1 MRVSRAS
8 SPVTHWSLD
17 VNSRCVTRND
27 TIAPLSRDVVHET
40 RISLAEMCSETSS
53 VVVTGAGVWYSS
65 VVVVTSVDNVLAVDV
80 EVDSVDGSTRTTVVS
95 DCGDVI
101 CDNVDDVGEIVDV
114 DDDDDSVSETDVVVI
129 VIVVGMV
136 DVNDINVV
144 YSNGNVFSVVVD
156 IEVVVDNGFVDFVGL
171 VVRRGG
177 LVVRRQY
184 LVVGIGPR
192 EVVIRVVDFFV
203 VIRVVDFFG
212 GRYRVVKMMCGVVI
226 CELVVG
232 VNDDVVVGD
241 DGCVLSVFTIV
252 GDTIVV

>member
-8 SPVTHWSLD
+8 SSVTHWSLD
-17 VNSRCVTRND
+17 VNSRWVTRND

-65 VVVVTSVDNVLAVDV
+65 VVVVTSFGVVAS

-95 DCGDVI
+95 GCDDVI
-101 CDNVDDVGEIVDV
+101 CDNDNVGEIVDD
-114 DDDDDSVSETDVVVI
+114 DDDDDSVSDTDVVVVVI
-129 VIVVGMV
+129 VIVVGTV
-136 DVNDINVV
+136 DVNDFNVV
-144 YSNGNVFSVVVD
+144 YSNGNVSSVVVD
-156 IEVVVDNGFVDFVGL
+156 AEVVVDSGFVDLVGL

-184 LVVGIGPR
+184 LVVGTGPR
-192 EVVIRVVDFFV
+192 EVVIRVVDFLV
-203 VIRVVDFFG
+203 VIRVVDFLG
-212 GRYRVVKMMCGVVI
+212 GLYRVVKMMCGVVF

-232 VNDDVVVGD
+232 VNDVVVVGD
-241 DGCVLSVFTIV
+241 DGDVLSVFTIV
-252 GDTIVV
+252 VDTIVV